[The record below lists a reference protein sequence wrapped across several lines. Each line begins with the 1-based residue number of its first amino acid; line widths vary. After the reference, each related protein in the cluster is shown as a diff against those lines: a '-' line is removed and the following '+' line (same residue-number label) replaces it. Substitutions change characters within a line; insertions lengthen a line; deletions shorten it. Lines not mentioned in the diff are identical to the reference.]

1 MNSWDDEAAAYRAK
15 KENDAYETALLV
27 VAIFFALCI
36 VVAVS
41 AISEH
46 WIVPWLMR

>member
-1 MNSWDDEAAAYRAK
+1 MIDDSELYRLK
-15 KENDAYETALLV
+15 KENDAYETAMLLMV
-27 VAIFFALCI
+27 ILLAFCI

-41 AISEH
+41 VISEH